1 MKNVKR
7 LAGRISLLTVS
18 LWFALM
24 VGAAFGS
31 EQAGHAP
38 ADQATVAVAEHGT
51 ADAAA
56 PHGDTHAAAA
66 GEEHGGGH
74 KAEMFTA
81 AKWKDLGWRVV
92 NFIALMI
99 ILVKFGAKPIG
110 AGLSARRNKIK
121 DEIEDLEAKRA
132 KAEQSYNEFQAKLA
146 GVEAEIDKVVERAVA
161 QAEVEKQKILEKA
174 EQAAADIKRSAEQAV
189 QNEITEARRI
199 LKHEVADQAAVMA
212 EELIVKN
219 LTVDDQVKIIENYL
233 AKVGAVQ

>member
-1 MKNVKR
+1 MKNVTGVLGR
-7 LAGRISLLTVS
+7 LGLLTVS
-18 LWFALM
+18 LWFALA
-24 VGAAFGS
+24 VGVAFAS
-31 EQAGHAP
+31 DTATAP
-38 ADQATVAVAEHGT
+38 ATADHGAVVESGHGPAVAAGG
-51 ADAAA
+51 A
-56 PHGDTHAAAA
+56 GDHASA
-66 GEEHGGGH
+66 GEEQGGGH
-74 KAEMFTA
+74 HAGMFTA

-110 AGLSARRNKIK
+110 AGLSSRRNKIK
-121 DEIEDLEAKRA
+121 DEIEDLELKRA
-132 KAEQSYNEFQAKLA
+132 KSEQSYNEFQAKLA

-189 QNEITEARRI
+189 QNELAEARKV
-199 LKHEVADQAAVMA
+199 LKNEVADQAAIMA

-219 LTVDDQVKIIENYL
+219 LTTNDQVKIIENYL